1 MNEQSIQEQYQQ
13 IVRLLMQK
21 RLKEAQTQLEA
32 FLWDSGDW
40 EQRTRLEQNQ
50 TAYQYMLQYMK
61 QGVNDPERPRLHTQ
75 LQAEA
80 WEIADQTRI
89 SLLDKVSS
97 RYYNLQRNSRKK
109 SNGTPSLA
117 ESLKTL
123 EAFPDDMAI
132 CQLMPDNRHDLD
144 NTLKRHEDAEQQ
156 LFLTVWSN
164 SAWSVEEE
172 KDAQCFLASELLP
185 ANDLCLFT
193 SAVTLSLME
202 CFDTRKFAWLLDACN
217 HSEIHV
223 SQRARVGI
231 ALAMHCHPHRLPL
244 YPDLTARLSLLDEDG
259 KLGKDLTRINIQ
271 LLRSQETEKINRK
284 MREEIIPEMMKNMNI
299 MRNMKFGFEDPAD
312 GEDRNPE
319 WEKAF
324 EHSGLENKIREMNEL
339 QTEGADVYMATFA
352 QLKGYSFFKQL
363 SSWFLPFDPQHSAV
377 IREFGTKPAGGNSL
391 LSLILQTGF
400 FCDSDKYSLCLTMSH
415 IPQSQRDIMLNQMT
429 SQDLNALMDESKSAS
444 LKQQSLRAEVISN
457 LYIHDLYRFFKL
469 NSYRSEMRDIFKE
482 ELALYHIPAL
492 KELLCKPEL
501 LKETAD
507 FLFRKEHTTEAL
519 EIYQKLMETNRAD
532 AETFQKAGY
541 CLQKEKRYK
550 EAVEA
555 YRKADLLKPDQI
567 WTIRHLAACYRQM
580 KDFTSALEYYKK
592 TEAMQPENHNTLFFI
607 GSCLAEQKCY
617 DEALQYFFKL
627 DFVEE
632 ECVKAWRAIGWCSFV
647 SGKYEQ
653 AARYCHKLLDK
664 EPLATDYL
672 NAGHVAWRQ
681 GNLEQAVEHYGKAVL
696 KSGSK
701 ANFLEMFHKD
711 RETLLEQGIAEED
724 IPLVLDM
731 V

>member
-1 MNEQSIQEQYQQ
+1 MNEQSIKEQYQQ
-13 IVRLLMQK
+13 IVKLLIQK
-21 RLKEAQTQLEA
+21 RLKEAQAQLEA

-61 QGVNDPERPRLHTQ
+61 QGVNDPARQRLYTQ
-75 LQAEA
+75 LLSEA

-89 SLLDKVSS
+89 SLLDKASS
-97 RYYNLQRNSRKK
+97 RYYSFQRNSRKR
-109 SNGTPSLA
+109 NATAPSMT

-123 EAFPDDMAI
+123 ESFPDDMAI
-132 CQLMPDNRHDLD
+132 CQLMPDNQQGLEQ
-144 NTLKRHEDAEQQ
+144 TLKRHEDAEQQ
-156 LFLTVWSN
+156 LFLSTWSN
-164 SAWSVEEE
+164 SAWSTAEE
-172 KDAQCFLASELLP
+172 KEAHSILESELLP
-185 ANDLCLFT
+185 PNDLCLFT

-202 CFDTRKFAWLLDACN
+202 CFDTRKFTWLLDACR
-217 HSEIHV
+217 HTEIHT
-223 SQRARVGI
+223 SQRALVGI
-231 ALAMHCHPHRLPL
+231 AVALHCHPNRLSL
-244 YPDLTARLSLLDEDG
+244 HPDLTARLSLLDEDG

-271 LLRSQETEKINRK
+271 LLRSKETEEINRK

-352 QLKGYSFFKQL
+352 QLKGYPFFKQL
-363 SSWFLPFDPQHSAV
+363 PNWFLPFDTQHSAV
-377 IREFGTKPAGGNSL
+377 IREFGMKPAGGQSM
-391 LSLILQTGF
+391 LSLILQSGF

-444 LKQQSLRAEVISN
+444 LKQQSLRAEVVSN

-469 NSYRSEMRDIFKE
+469 NPYRNETRDIFKE
-482 ELALYHIPAL
+482 TIALHNIPAL
-492 KELLCKPEL
+492 KDILGKPEL

-507 FLFRKEHTTEAL
+507 FLFRKEHTADAL
-519 EIYQKLMETNRAD
+519 EIYTEITNTDQAD
-532 AETFQKAGY
+532 AETFQKTGY

-550 EAVEA
+550 EAVDA

-580 KDFTSALEYYKK
+580 RDFTTALEYYKK

-632 ECVKAWRAIGWCSFV
+632 NCVKAWRAIGWCSFV

-653 AARYCHKLLDK
+653 AARYCRKLLDQ
-664 EPLATDYL
+664 EPLASDYL

-681 GNLEQAVEHYGKAVL
+681 GNLEQAVEYYGKAVL
-696 KSGSK
+696 TSGSRTS
-701 ANFLEMFHKD
+701 FLEMFNKD